1 MLGSLSVSCCSSWST
16 LRPRFESRRLA
27 HRRRALRSPGRL
39 QGDSG
44 EAVRANAK
52 RVRLRRGA
60 PSSCL
65 RRHSP
70 SADGDVSKRSEDLQ
84 GVRPPT
90 SWRRAPLRDDVVDG
104 PREEHGRGPAVHH
117 QVPPAAI
124 TPPFPLPRFPC
135 HSQPCAGQGDRR
147 LLTAQAAARTGR
159 GAAAAPDPRSDDGF
173 EFC

>member
-90 SWRRAPLRDDVVDG
+90 SWRRAPLCDDVVDG

-124 TPPFPLPRFPC
+124 TPPFPSPLAALRWPRGP
-135 HSQPCAGQGDRR
+135 PAPDRTGGRADGAGRGGRARPAVRRR
-147 LLTAQAAARTGR
+147 L
-159 GAAAAPDPRSDDGF
+159 
-173 EFC
+173 